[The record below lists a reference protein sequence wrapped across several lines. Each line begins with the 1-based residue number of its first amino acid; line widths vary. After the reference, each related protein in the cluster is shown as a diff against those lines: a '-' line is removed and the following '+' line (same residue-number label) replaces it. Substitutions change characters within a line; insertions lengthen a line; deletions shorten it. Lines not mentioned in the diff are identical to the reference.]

1 MTASAPVLIE
11 AMSYRLGHHSTSD
24 DSTRYRTAAE
34 IELWREKFNPVTRFF
49 KYLTAAGVCECV

>member
-1 MTASAPVLIE
+1 
-11 AMSYRLGHHSTSD
+11 MSYRLGHHSTSD